1 MKPFKITIFFT
12 ICLLSIGLSGCF
24 KWAARAVDKLPQET
38 ALQKKYE
45 YDGRVVIIGAGAS
58 GLSAAKVL
66 EENNVDYIVLEATD
80 RYGGRLKKDTVLADF
95 PIDAGAEWIHSNP
108 RVLNVIKGKP
118 VSQIDEELIAYKLD
132 SSSTW
137 NGKKL
142 KPVSKSFMKMYY
154 NFMPESKFKNSTWYD
169 FVNDNIAKEVK
180 DKIIFN
186 SAVNAINYSGEKI
199 IVTTSNG
206 KKYYADKVLVTVSI
220 GILKSNDIAFTPE
233 MSSQK
238 KKAIESITFHPGLKV
253 ALKFSEKFYPDAI
266 RCKVKKGEKTFYDI
280 AFKKDAKTNIL
291 GFLCTGDEA
300 KKYTALNSNKSV
312 VNQIIRELDAMFDG
326 KATEHYMGEYLL
338 ENWGQHQFTKG
349 TWTQAVFE
357 KKSQLK
363 ILNQSLDNKVYFAGE
378 INDTYKQMG
387 VPGAVLSGYYA
398 VDKLLTEQ

>member
-1 MKPFKITIFFT
+1 M
-12 ICLLSIGLSGCF
+12 
-24 KWAARAVDKLPQET
+24 
-38 ALQKKYE
+38 
-45 YDGRVVIIGAGAS
+45 
-58 GLSAAKVL
+58 
-66 EENNVDYIVLEATD
+66 
-80 RYGGRLKKDTVLADF
+80 
-95 PIDAGAEWIHSNP
+95 
-108 RVLNVIKGKP
+108 
-118 VSQIDEELIAYKLD
+118 
-132 SSSTW
+132 
-137 NGKKL
+137 
-142 KPVSKSFMKMYY
+142 
-154 NFMPESKFKNSTWYD
+154 
-169 FVNDNIAKEVK
+169 NDNIAKEVK

-186 SAVNAINYSGEKI
+186 SAVNEINYSGEKI

-253 ALKFSEKFYPDAI
+253 ALKFSEKFYPDA
-266 RCKVKKGEKTFYDI
+266 
-280 AFKKDAKTNIL
+280 
-291 GFLCTGDEA
+291 
-300 KKYTALNSNKSV
+300 
-312 VNQIIRELDAMFDG
+312 MFDC

-363 ILNQSLDNKVYFAGE
+363 ILNQPLDNKVYFAGE

-398 VDKLLTEQ
+398 IDKLLTEQ